1 MAVKQ
6 IGELDELSTIPV
18 GSKGVVVDNHNDAN
32 TVPVESVAEGVCA
45 STIPLLETRNKS
57 ISGGI
62 NELYAFATKDFWVG
76 TQQEYNDLEE
86 KENIPYL
93 ITDAPVMLWVGSQA
107 QYNDLSE
114 YSQNTLYVI
123 VG

>member
-1 MAVKQ
+1 MSIRQ
-6 IGELDELSTIPV
+6 LGELDEIQSIPV
-18 GSKGVVVDNHNDAN
+18 NAKGIVVDNHNDAN
-32 TVPVESVAEGVCA
+32 TVPAESLADGICGIQV
-45 STIPLLETRNKS
+45 TTLDTRDKS
-57 ISGGI
+57 IAGAV

-76 TQQEYNDLEE
+76 TQQEYNELET

-93 ITDAPVMLWVGSQA
+93 ITDAPVMLWVGSQSE
-107 QYNDLSE
+107 YDDLSS

>member
-1 MAVKQ
+1 MSIQQ
-6 IGELDELSTIPV
+6 IGELQEVTTIPV
-18 GSKGVVVDNHNDAN
+18 NSKGVVVDNNNDAN
-32 TVPVESVAEGVCA
+32 TVPVESVAEGICGTEV
-45 STIPLLETRNKS
+45 PVLNTRNKTV
-57 ISGGI
+57 SGAV

-76 TQQEYNDLEE
+76 TQEEYNDLTT

-93 ITDAPVMLWVGSQA
+93 ITDAPVMLWVGTQEE
-107 QYNDLSE
+107 YNALPS